1 MPLGARRDPRGWSW
15 GSASRGHTGE
25 RWAGVA
31 GFQRGCV
38 SDWHRQRMA
47 APHLVLSGAA
57 SYRLSGDPAYPC
69 QPPPDSPGPEHSRAA
84 SSTRPRPFMAAGN
97 MLQAGLRKAWGLQAG
112 VVWGTGL
119 AGRSLDQETKSR
131 PSSKD
136 PPLLWHPNATS
147 SPESRARG
155 RPGALKAPP
164 PAHPPEHPPSLHS
177 RPPPSPR
184 KIGLPS
190 PAG

>member
-1 MPLGARRDPRGWSW
+1 MPSGARRDLRRWSW
-15 GSASRGHTGE
+15 GSTSRGHTGK

-31 GFQRGCV
+31 GLRRGCV
-38 SDWHRQRMA
+38 SDGHRQRMA

-57 SYRLSGDPAYPC
+57 SYRLSGDLAYPR

-97 MLQAGLRKAWGLQAG
+97 MLQAGLRKARGLQAG

-136 PPLLWHPNATS
+136 PPLFWHPNATS

-155 RPGALKAPP
+155 RPVALKAPP
-164 PAHPPEHPPSLHS
+164 PAHPPEHPPSLH
-177 RPPPSPR
+177 PPPPTR
-184 KIGLPS
+184 GK
-190 PAG
+190 